1 MYVIEPFPEREA
13 KIYLCCS
20 GSRSSVFYG
29 LEDLCENLTLD
40 FIERFVGRNYGDL
53 IKIVT
58 ERAHGLAWDTEKKNF
73 GYKNPEKF
81 YHEEADYI
89 LRTEDGEKLTSHEL
103 KDVYWRFRWRRG
115 RPWRD
120 RHGRK
125 ASGVYGHWRS
135 PKTTNER
142 RQAFQNVAEGE
153 PPIRARRNKTNLTN
167 AWDDHQTHNDA
178 CWKTQYKKRKRQYR
192 PK

>member
-1 MYVIEPFPEREA
+1 MYVIEPFPEWET
-13 KIYLCCS
+13 KIYLYCC
-20 GSRSSVFYG
+20 GRRSRVFYG
-29 LEDLCENLTLD
+29 LDDLCENLTLD
-40 FIERFVGRNYGDL
+40 FVERCVGRNYGDP

-58 ERAHGLAWDTEKKNF
+58 ERAHGLVWDTEKSKF

-81 YHEEADYI
+81 YHVEAEFI
-89 LRTEDGEKLTSHEL
+89 IRTEPGEKLTSHEL
-103 KDVYWRFRWRRG
+103 KDVYWRFRWQCR

-125 ASGVYGHWRS
+125 ASNVCGHWRS
-135 PKTTNER
+135 PSTTNEK
-142 RQAFQNVAEGE
+142 RQAFQNIDDGE
-153 PPIRARRNKTNLTN
+153 PPIRARRNKTNLTD
-167 AWDDHQTHNDA
+167 AWDDNHTHNDA